1 MNWADALGFLASS
14 AVLATF
20 CMRQMVML
28 RLAGLASN
36 VLFAAY
42 GYVDH
47 LPPVFLLHLILFPV
61 NVFRLY
67 ELLAASG
74 TQHVSLPDLA
84 RRAKTTS
91 TEIG

>member
-74 TQHVSLPDLA
+74 DLA
-84 RRAKTTS
+84 RQLAGFSASRKTTS